1 VWVEIVAEHFIDP
14 TNVALSF
21 AGAVTATAVSLFGT
35 VFLSG
40 FLCRLIGEAEHGR
53 ERATVAQVART
64 LPWGRLVPA
73 DLLVVVIVVLGT
85 IALVIPGLV
94 ALNLLAVV
102 GPVIE
107 IEDRRVLAALR
118 RSAHLVRQHFWSV
131 ALVATLPVILASGLE
146 AAAPEPSGV
155 AEILEV
161 LAIRGLAEGL
171 IEAAIGLVLVELCYR
186 LIDLDDGPGERPAA
200 GERLASAER
209 LASGE
214 HPAAG

>member
-1 VWVEIVAEHFIDP
+1 M
-14 TNVALSF
+14 
-21 AGAVTATAVSLFGT
+21 
-35 VFLSG
+35 
-40 FLCRLIGEAEHGR
+40 
-53 ERATVAQVART
+53 
-64 LPWGRLVPA
+64 
-73 DLLVVVIVVLGT
+73 
-85 IALVIPGLV
+85 IPGLV
-94 ALNLLAVV
+94 ARNLLAVV